1 MPNWCNTT
9 WAFDGTESEI
19 RTLHDI
25 LDKARSTNIVKNDFG
40 KEWLGNIAYLV
51 GINNEIDKSFECR
64 GTLDSVGGVS
74 IDTDSDNHA
83 WFSIETTTAWTY
95 DENLWSAV
103 IKKLNLS
110 SVIVSF
116 FAYEP
121 SDDICV
127 IHDPG
132 RFNRFTTKPY
142 LISCNITENRT
153 KPIIKETSCTESELI
168 ELLQHI
174 LNTDTDDI
182 NELIDT
188 VYNMDFTGDDFI
200 SIHEIER
207 I

>member
-9 WAFDGTESEI
+9 WNFDGTKSEI
-19 RTLHDI
+19 QTLYDI
-25 LDKARSTNIVKNDFG
+25 LDKARSTDTVKNDFG
-40 KEWLGNIAYLV
+40 ERWLGNIAYLI

-64 GTLDSVGGVS
+64 GTLDSVGGIG
-74 IDTDSDNHA
+74 IDGNDHA

-95 DENLWSAV
+95 DENLWYAV

-110 SVIVSF
+110 SIIVSF

-132 RFNRFTTKPY
+132 QFNRFTTKPY

-153 KPIIKETSCTESELI
+153 APIIKDTSCTESELI
-168 ELLQHI
+168 ELLQLI
-174 LNTDTDDI
+174 LNTDISDVD
-182 NELIDT
+182 ELINMVYDT
-188 VYNMDFTGDDFI
+188 DFDGDDYI
-200 SIHEIER
+200 SIHEIKR